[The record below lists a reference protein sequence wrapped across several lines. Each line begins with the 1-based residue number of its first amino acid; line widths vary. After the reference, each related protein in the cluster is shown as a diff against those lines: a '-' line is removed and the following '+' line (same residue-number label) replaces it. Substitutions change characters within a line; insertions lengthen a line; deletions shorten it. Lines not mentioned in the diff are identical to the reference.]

1 MSKVKRK
8 STIQRVAAFLLC
20 LLLSAGITPK
30 ANAAE
35 ARAVPTG
42 SAVILDGQEL
52 VCAAY
57 NIGGSN
63 YFKLRDLMQTLD
75 VFVGYDGKSKTIA
88 IDTSKAYIADGS
100 ETTAIIAALPKGVSY
115 EFFPATANPSS
126 VSITL
131 NGKPVNWTAY
141 SIYGN
146 NYFKLRD
153 ICEALGISV
162 VWDDINNRII
172 IDTSRGYDPGEIIS
186 YPAEAPASQGDMPAE
201 TEAAFEAMKAELIR
215 LTNIERV
222 RAGLPELQELQELMN
237 CAQAKADD
245 MRDNRYY
252 GHDSPIYGSCFQMI
266 RSFVPKA
273 KWCTENLAP
282 WTKTPDEAMAA
293 WLYSPSHTSAI
304 LDPRATHIGVGI
316 YVRGGGGYTWVQQFA
331 QL

>member
-63 YFKLRDLMQTLD
+63 YFKLRDLMQAID

-88 IDTSKAYIADGS
+88 IDTSKSYIADGS
-100 ETTAIIAALPKGVSY
+100 ETTAIIAALPTGVSY

-162 VWDDINNRII
+162 VWDAVSGRVL
-172 IDTSRGYDPGEIIS
+172 IDTSKGYLPGET
-186 YPAEAPASQGDMPAE
+186 AAPAAPE
-201 TEAAFEAMKAELIR
+201 TETPAMTADEIKMEIIR
-215 LTNIERV
+215 LINNERAK
-222 RAGLPELQELQELMN
+222 AGLRELEVLQELME
-237 CAQAKADD
+237 CAQTKADD
-245 MRDNRYY
+245 MVENRYFGHTSPVY
-252 GHDSPIYGSCFQMI
+252 GTFGQMI
-266 RSFVPKA
+266 KSFVPESKSRG
-273 KWCTENLAP
+273 ENLSP
-282 WTKTPDEAMAA
+282 WRRNPAEFIESLKDSPPHWENI
-293 WLYSPSHTSAI
+293 LYPT
-304 LDPRATHIGVGI
+304 DTHIGIGI
-316 YVRGGGGYTWVQQFA
+316 TMAKDGGFACVQHFVR
-331 QL
+331 L